1 MDIDKVRKGYCFNKY
16 KCIDLKNTLKQ
27 CLLLVLTCAG
37 HQEVNF
43 KDVVEVMMDWFVLP
57 NFTLRKSWN
66 SWF

>member
-43 KDVVEVMMDWFVLP
+43 KDVVEVMMD
-57 NFTLRKSWN
+57 
-66 SWF
+66 